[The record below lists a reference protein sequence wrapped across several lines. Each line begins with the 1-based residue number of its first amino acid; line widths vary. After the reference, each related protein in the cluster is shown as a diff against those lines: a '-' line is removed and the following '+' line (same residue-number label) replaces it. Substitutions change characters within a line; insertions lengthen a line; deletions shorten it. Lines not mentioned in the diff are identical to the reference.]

1 MLFVKLSYVILAL
14 MISLPLAAQE
24 ERRKPAAK
32 KPVAKLQTAHTK
44 ATPEQVRKFNQ
55 LQKKQQQDSQR

>member
-1 MLFVKLSYVILAL
+1 MVAL
-14 MISLPLAAQE
+14 MISLPLSAQE
-24 ERRKPAAK
+24 ARKQPAAK
-32 KPVAKLQTAHTK
+32 RPAAKQQTAHTK

>member
-1 MLFVKLSYVILAL
+1 VKPGYVLVAL

-24 ERRKPAAK
+24 ERSKPAGK
-32 KPVAKLQTAHTK
+32 KPIARQQTAHTK

-55 LQKKQQQDSQR
+55 LQKKRQQNPQR

>member
-1 MLFVKLSYVILAL
+1 VKPGYVVIAL
-14 MISLPLAAQE
+14 LVSLPLAAQE

-32 KPVAKLQTAHTK
+32 KPAAKLQSAHTK

-55 LQKKQQQDSQR
+55 LQKKQQDPKR

>member
-1 MLFVKLSYVILAL
+1 MKPGYVLVAL

-24 ERRKPAAK
+24 ARRKPAAK
-32 KPVAKLQTAHTK
+32 KPVANQQTAHTK

-55 LQKKQQQDSQR
+55 LQKKQQRDPQR

>member
-1 MLFVKLSYVILAL
+1 MKPGYVLVAL

-32 KPVAKLQTAHTK
+32 KPAAMQQTAHTK

-55 LQKKQQQDSQR
+55 LQKKQQQDRQR

>member
-1 MLFVKLSYVILAL
+1 MKPGYVMVAL
-14 MISLPLAAQE
+14 MISLPLSAQE
-24 ERRKPAAK
+24 ARKQPAAK
-32 KPVAKLQTAHTK
+32 RPAAKQQTAHTK

>member
-1 MLFVKLSYVILAL
+1 MKPGYVLVAL

-32 KPVAKLQTAHTK
+32 KSAAKLQAAHTK

-55 LQKKQQQDSQR
+55 LQKKQQQDPQR

>member
-1 MLFVKLSYVILAL
+1 VKLGYVVIAL
-14 MISLPLAAQE
+14 LVSLPLAAQE
-24 ERRKPAAK
+24 ERKKPAAK
-32 KPVAKLQTAHTK
+32 KPVARQQTAHSK